1 MLVGGLFF
9 FFFLEKV
16 LLWIEDRSDSLEL
29 KSLMTVSY
37 EHSFLL
43 HKTFIVG
50 LDSGVDYL

>member
-1 MLVGGLFF
+1 M
-9 FFFLEKV
+9 

-43 HKTFIVG
+43 HKTFIDG
-50 LDSGVDYL
+50 LEIGVDYL